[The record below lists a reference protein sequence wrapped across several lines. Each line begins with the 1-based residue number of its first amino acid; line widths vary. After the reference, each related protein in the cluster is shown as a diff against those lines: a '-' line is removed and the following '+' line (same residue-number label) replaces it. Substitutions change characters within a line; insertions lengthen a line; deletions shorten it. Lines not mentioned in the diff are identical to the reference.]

1 MIGIQLGKL
10 KKVLMAKPNL
20 KNALKSLRLRPDRD
34 KQLPQTRSS
43 EANLGRQEIRSILLK
58 SIFAFVVTFFV
69 LNLLQSLGQVF
80 TKGLLKGSRNL
91 NVFDIVIKALSPTT
105 FSTNILLIALILSV
119 GITVYFN
126 PKINK
131 MERPVAYG
139 QKGDSR
145 FATLDELK
153 KQYPSVPD
161 KQSQFEGY
169 GGIPISH
176 YQKWFKGYYLIDP
189 STSHTIVDGTSRSG
203 KTESIVLPQIDIV
216 SRAKKRASMVINDP
230 KGELFA
236 TTSAK
241 LRERGYRVLLL
252 NMEDPDKS
260 MGYNPLSLIIGTWQ
274 RGDIDRAMQLLNT
287 LTYTLFHT
295 QKGGNGQNEWVYAD
309 AQAAVNGMVIA
320 LLDFVM
326 NPSNFDDHKIHPEK
340 VTFTNVLDMVSTLGQ
355 EQVYLK
361 IENTVKVTNKLDEYF
376 SNLPEGSFAKQE
388 YSATNL
394 SAANGKG
401 SIMSTIMTQLEMFA
415 TPKNAKMTSSNSL
428 DLRSVGFP
436 KYLSFK
442 LPENYGDQIISLSFY
457 HSSSNAGI
465 AINKHDRSVSSK
477 PSAVFNARTSAAGFV
492 DYNFDVEISENDVL
506 IIGYKNTI
514 GRIQQSSFILAPDKT
529 DGNDIVKFKSFK
541 NELPI
546 SNLVIHYSDQPT
558 AVFLKIPDS
567 DTSNNAL
574 ASIFISQLYSE
585 LAKQCSLVPGG
596 KVHTRVEF
604 ILDEFGNM
612 VPIKDMGHLMTVSA
626 SREILFTL
634 IIQSHQQLYGVY
646 GKEVGATIK
655 ENGQNQV
662 LVATTDRGTL
672 REFSEA
678 AGSYTAE
685 NQNISSS
692 STNKQNYNL
701 SAEKLPLIST
711 ERLSQLYVGE
721 SLVIRGLY
729 RRDLNFNNFRPFPI
743 FNTGKTEMP
752 YAHDL
757 LKDTFNFNADPTL
770 LMPNSDH
777 SRLKLKALAINWEE
791 FYQAGAKDAS
801 KGSIPNEM
809 DNELDEKERGLEDII
824 SQTQFFNAIDELLQ
838 EGYITDQYASNLL
851 RAFKNAIF
859 KHNSIEVQRLLSVET
874 KEIRMTDEQRQN
886 MRNILQAD
894 MQDLKAKW

>member
-1 MIGIQLGKL
+1 MARPDL
-10 KKVLMAKPNL
+10 KR
-20 KNALKSLRLRPDRD
+20 ALTRLRQDRD
-34 KQLPQTRSS
+34 RQLPQARSS
-43 EANLGRQEIRSILLK
+43 VSNFDSQAIRNILLR
-58 SIFAFVVTFFV
+58 SVATFLVTFFL
-69 LNLLQSLGQVF
+69 LNLLQSFGQAF
-80 TKGLLKGSRNL
+80 TKSFLSFSSGSNNFSIFSVVAQAL
-91 NVFDIVIKALSPTT
+91 NPTT
-105 FSTNILLIALILSV
+105 FSANTLLIAIIVSV
-119 GITVYFN
+119 GLTFYFN
-126 PKINK
+126 PKVNK
-131 MERPVAYG
+131 TARPVAYG

-161 KQSQFEGY
+161 KQEQYEGC
-169 GGIPISH
+169 GGVPISH
-176 YQKWFKGYYLIDP
+176 YRKWFKGYYLIDP
-189 STSHTIVDGTSRSG
+189 STSHTIINGTSRSG
-203 KTESIVLPQIDIV
+203 KSQSYVLPQIDLV
-216 SRAKKRASMVINDP
+216 SRADKKASMIINDP
-230 KGELFA
+230 KGELYA
-236 TTSAK
+236 NSAQT
-241 LRERGYRVLLL
+241 LRKRGYRVLLL

-260 MGYNPLSLIIGTWQ
+260 MGYNPLSVIIEMWK

-320 LLDFVM
+320 LLDFTM
-326 NPSNFDDHKIHPEK
+326 DPSNFDDHKTHPEK

-355 EQVYLK
+355 EQVYF
-361 IENTVKVTNKLDEYF
+361 KVGSSIKATNKLDEYF
-376 SNLPEGSFAKQE
+376 SKLPENSFAKHE

-442 LPENYGDQIISLSFY
+442 LPGSFRDQIISLNFY
-457 HSSSNAGI
+457 HAKDKAGI
-465 AINKHDRSVSSK
+465 AINKRDKSISSK
-477 PSAVFNARTSAAGFV
+477 PSATFKVRTSAAGFV
-492 DYNFDVEISENDVL
+492 DYNYDTEISENDVL
-506 IIGYKNTI
+506 AISYKDSH
-514 GRIQQSSFILAPDKT
+514 GHVQQSNFILAPSKNAD
-529 DGNDIVKFKSFK
+529 NDLVKFKQFK
-541 NELPI
+541 NELPL
-546 SNLVIHYSDQPT
+546 SNLEIHYSSRPT
-558 AVFLKIPDS
+558 TVFLKIPDS
-567 DTSNNAL
+567 DNSNNAL

-596 KVHTRVEF
+596 KVQTRVHF

-612 VPIKDMGHLMTVSA
+612 VPVKDMGHFMTVSA

-634 IIQSHQQLYGVY
+634 IIQSYQQLYGIY

-655 ENGQNQV
+655 ENGQNLV

-678 AGSYTAE
+678 AGNYTAE
-685 NQNISSS
+685 NQNISSNS
-692 STNKQNYNL
+692 KSANQNYNL

-729 RRDLNFNNFRPFPI
+729 RKDLNFNNFRPFPI

-752 YAHDL
+752 YAHEL
-757 LKDTFNFNADPTL
+757 LSDVFNFNADPTI

-777 SRLKLKALAINWEE
+777 ASLKLKDLAIDWEK
-791 FYQAGAKDAS
+791 FYEAGVKDAS
-801 KGSIPNEM
+801 QGSIPQ
-809 DNELDEKERGLEDII
+809 NELAEEPDTKEADLDQVLT
-824 SQTQFFNAIDELLQ
+824 QTQFFNAINDLLQ
-838 EGYITDQYASNLL
+838 GGYITTQYAQKLL
-851 RAFKNAIF
+851 EAFQKAIF
-859 KHNSIEVQRLLSVET
+859 ESNSIEVQRLLSVEE
-874 KEIRMTDEQRQN
+874 KGVIITDEQRQN
-886 MRNILQAD
+886 LRNILQAD
-894 MQDLKAKW
+894 MQDLKAK